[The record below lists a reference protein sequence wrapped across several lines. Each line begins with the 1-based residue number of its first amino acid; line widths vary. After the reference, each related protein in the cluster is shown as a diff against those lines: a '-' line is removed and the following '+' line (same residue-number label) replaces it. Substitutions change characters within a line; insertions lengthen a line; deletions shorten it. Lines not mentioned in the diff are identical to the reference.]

1 MVVEVAMQ
9 SAHTRVVAI
18 KPAIPIIGSPT
29 KQPWR
34 KFAEAFFCSPSRQ
47 TLGSGSGKP
56 EFCRAQLRL
65 PFGLIQ
71 FGMFPDDDRK

>member
-18 KPAIPIIGSPT
+18 KPTVPIIGSLI

-34 KFAEAFFCSPSRQ
+34 KFAEAFFVARVARLWEVVPESLNSVEPSY
-47 TLGSGSGKP
+47 G
-56 EFCRAQLRL
+56 FRL
-65 PFGLIQ
+65 V
-71 FGMFPDDDRK
+71 